1 MIKTTGI
8 LVEEYKS
15 YRNPKMKIGRLV
27 KERKLIPIIR
37 GLYET
42 DDSVPGYLL
51 ANIIYGPSYLSFEFA
66 LSWYDLIPEAV
77 FTITSASFSKKKNK
91 RYDTFYGC
99 YTSMDVPQQV
109 FPYGKKYF
117 EENNYGFIIASK
129 EKAICDQLYKCHP
142 CSNKTELKA
151 LLFDNLR
158 IDENSFW
165 NTDLEQMEELA
176 NLYNTKN
183 HKLLLSLLNEGK

>member
-77 FTITSASFSKKKNK
+77 FTITSASFSKKKIS
-91 RYDTFYGC
+91 DMIHST
-99 YTSMDVPQQV
+99 DVIHIWM
-109 FPYGKKYF
+109 FLNKYF
-117 EENNYGFIIASK
+117 HTEKNTSKKTTTAS
-129 EKAICDQLYKCHP
+129 
-142 CSNKTELKA
+142 S
-151 LLFDNLR
+151 
-158 IDENSFW
+158 
-165 NTDLEQMEELA
+165 
-176 NLYNTKN
+176 
-183 HKLLLSLLNEGK
+183 

>member
-91 RYDTFYGC
+91 R
-99 YTSMDVPQQV
+99 
-109 FPYGKKYF
+109 
-117 EENNYGFIIASK
+117 
-129 EKAICDQLYKCHP
+129 
-142 CSNKTELKA
+142 
-151 LLFDNLR
+151 
-158 IDENSFW
+158 
-165 NTDLEQMEELA
+165 
-176 NLYNTKN
+176 
-183 HKLLLSLLNEGK
+183 